1 MLEKYA
7 VKKKLEQIILYIYMI
22 FQEKTFPAS
31 NIESA
36 SWVAE
41 RIYSLL
47 SKLPQ
52 TSSWWKR
59 LA

>member
-52 TSSWWKR
+52 TSSW
-59 LA
+59 